1 MGVGAMDTRGAS
13 VDVIIS
19 GNYIGL
25 SESTYQTAIIHLQ
38 HRWGNRLW

>member
-25 SESTYQTAIIHLQ
+25 SESTYQNCNNTLTTSM
-38 HRWGNRLW
+38 G